1 MRISSLSVFAGDT
14 DGLDDHPSSH
24 GRKDAVDVVFL
35 ETLYICGAGEVA
47 EPEIFNHLV
56 HGGVG

>member
-14 DGLDDHPSSH
+14 DGLNDHPSSH
-24 GRKDAVDVVFL
+24 DRKDTVDVVFL
-35 ETLYICGAGEVA
+35 EILYICSAGEIA
-47 EPEIFNHLV
+47 EPEIFDHLV